1 MAWACRMEHAIE
13 KAQQH
18 QRPAR
23 REGQP
28 KVTLEI
34 EPLPPGVPPKQGY
47 RIQGHDNR
55 LGQVTRNLIAN
66 AMSFSPVGGTVRVTL
81 RHRGQQV
88 EYTVEDD
95 GPGIPPANLERI
107 FERFYTDRP
116 ENSFGKNSGLGLSIS
131 RQIVSAHRG
140 AIRAENRRSA
150 AGEVL
155 GARFVV
161 RLPLARELR

>member
-1 MAWACRMEHAIE
+1 M
-13 KAQQH
+13 
-18 QRPAR
+18 
-23 REGQP
+23 
-28 KVTLEI
+28 TLQV
-34 EPLPPGVPPKQGY
+34 EPLPAGVPPKQGY

-66 AMSFSPVGGTVRVTL
+66 AMSFSPAGGTVRVTL

-95 GPGIPPANLERI
+95 GPGIPPANLERV

-131 RQIVSAHRG
+131 RQIVEAHNGTITASNRHQKPADGSGEGPVAG
-140 AIRAENRRSA
+140 AC
-150 AGEVL
+150 
-155 GARFVV
+155 FTV
-161 RLPLARELR
+161 RLPALRPRPESARRKS